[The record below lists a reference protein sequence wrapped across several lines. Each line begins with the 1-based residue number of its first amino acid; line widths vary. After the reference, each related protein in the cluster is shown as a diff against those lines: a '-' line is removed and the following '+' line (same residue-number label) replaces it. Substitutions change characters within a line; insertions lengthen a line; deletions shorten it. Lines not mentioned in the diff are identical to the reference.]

1 MKTKITLV
9 LVFAMALA
17 FTGCKSYKKTKSGL
31 VYKIFPA
38 SGKDS
43 LIKAGDIVKFH
54 FTRKLNDSVLYSSYG
69 KMPSYIPLPLQNDP
83 GMDYS
88 PVEVFFLA
96 KKGDSL
102 VTIEMM
108 DTLIKKGAT
117 QQLPP
122 NVKKGD
128 RLTTYIKILEVY
140 KSDSLARKDV
150 DIELAKDRPRQEKE
164 MKERDAKEEEARKIQ
179 MQKNWDEIKKSGVM
193 EKEVEMMQAFLTSKK
208 INAQKTND
216 GTFVTIKE
224 KGDGDPVLD
233 GKYVVIK
240 YTGKFPETDS
250 VFESNVY
257 TFKLGTGVVIRGWDD
272 GLKLFNVGGNG
283 TLYIPAYMAWGKDP
297 GPGNKTNQP
306 VIFDVKVLSVAD
318 TEKDATDAAAKV
330 LPPPPP
336 PKKTS

>member
-69 KMPSYIPLPLQNDP
+69 KMPSYIPLQNDP

-122 NVKKGD
+122 NIKKGD

-150 DIELAKDRPRQEKE
+150 DIELGKDRPRQEKE
-164 MKERDAKEEEARKIQ
+164 MKERDAKE
-179 MQKNWDEIKKSGVM
+179 GVM

-216 GTFVTIKE
+216 GTFVTVKE
-224 KGDGDPVLD
+224 KGNGDPVLD

-283 TLYIPAYMAWGKDP
+283 TLYIPAYMAWGKNP